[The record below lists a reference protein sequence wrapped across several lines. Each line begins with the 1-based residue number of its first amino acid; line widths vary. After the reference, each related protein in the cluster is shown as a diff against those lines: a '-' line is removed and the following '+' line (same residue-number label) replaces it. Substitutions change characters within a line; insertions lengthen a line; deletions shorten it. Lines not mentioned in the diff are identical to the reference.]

1 MADDPKQRS
10 HVFRV
15 QHREL
20 LEVVRELEAQLD
32 LSTLNTDASRARTL
46 LSMLAGKLAVHLAME
61 DKALYPRLLQNQ
73 NAEIRDLASDFMHE
87 MGGIHAAF
95 NDYVARWPTPQA
107 IQADSARF
115 ALETKQIFSALGKRI
130 KAEHSRLF
138 PELDNT

>member
-1 MADDPKQRS
+1 MAEDPRQRS

-20 LEVVRELEAQLD
+20 LEVVRELDAQLD
-32 LSTLNTDASRARTL
+32 VATLAADATRARTL

-61 DKALYPRLLQNQ
+61 DKALYPRLLQHQ
-73 NAEIRDLASDFMHE
+73 NTEIRDLASEFMKD
-87 MGGIHAAF
+87 MGGIHAVF
-95 NDYVARWPTPQA
+95 TEYVARWPTPQA
-107 IQADSARF
+107 IQADGARF
-115 ALETKQIFSALGKRI
+115 ALETKQIFDALGKRI